1 MKLSRFSRAR
11 RDSDQFDDAQLDHP
25 DPSAPSSSSSPAR
38 RCNLPLATLL
48 PVVRVLEFVF
58 SVVVLGL
65 AAATISGQKS
75 GYGGYGPVDAFALFV
90 GIFSVLCLAF
100 FIFHAAKSP
109 KKASED
115 EYEVEGAGFPDLVVL
130 GLNVLCMLFWFC
142 AFIATAAKHGPGS
155 CNWKYN
161 IGGVLYVVTPPSPDY
176 CKLGKAVIAMSA
188 VTWALFMIS
197 SGLLV
202 FKVFCSGRRR
212 GDGATSRNA
221 QRSSKGTRKH
231 SEAPSVISEP
241 DPVFAQNSDLP
252 PIEDEKEG
260 SGIMPQFSS
269 HDLDRHETNSIQE
282 SLHNGL
288 PRAPSHEQPQGPSH
302 IQPQNQYQGQQFQDG
317 NYYYPPNNYPP
328 PNNQVQ
334 NRSPHLQDQQ
344 FSQGS
349 GAQYQYPPPGP
360 QEPQGPQGPSGFQGP
375 PAPQGPQD
383 QYQYNHNQQ
392 PQHIPQY
399 NHQYQPQPIGG
410 TYTVEEEDEHA
421 DFGHDRHIS
430 TSSQASLKN
439 NSPSPAPP
447 PMTFAEP
454 NHPVEPPRSHFADR
468 LSKIPRPGSPSYNE
482 EPAPP
487 VPKMSPFLE
496 QHPSPVHSASSS
508 NSFTMEPPK
517 SSPFSDRM
525 SALSRPVSPAMTNH
539 DRSSS
544 SLSPA
549 RSLEPPPPPKAAS
562 PFTDRTSVARTGSP
576 LSMKSS
582 LSTKSIRSAKS
593 IRSTKSK
600 FSDRLSAIP
609 YSSTRSQRA
618 PSTDPN
624 R

>member
-1 MKLSRFSRAR
+1 MKLSRFRAR
-11 RDSDQFDDAQLDHP
+11 RDSDQFDDAHLDHQ
-25 DPSAPSSSSSPAR
+25 DPSPSSSSPAR
-38 RCNLPLATLL
+38 RSKLPLAMLL
-48 PVVRVLEFVF
+48 PFVRALEFLF

-75 GYGGYGPVDAFALFV
+75 AYGGYVPVDAFALFV
-90 GIFSVLCLAF
+90 GIFSVLCVLF

-109 KKASED
+109 KKASQD
-115 EYEVEGAGFPDLVVL
+115 EYEVEGAGSSDLMVL
-130 GLNVLCMLFWFC
+130 ALNVLCMLFWFC

-155 CNWKYN
+155 CDWKYN

-176 CKLGKAVIAMSA
+176 CKLGKAIIAMSA

-197 SGLLV
+197 TALLV
-202 FKVFCSGRRR
+202 VKVFCVNGRRR
-212 GDGATSRNA
+212 EGATSRNA
-221 QRSSKGTRKH
+221 QRGSRGMNKH
-231 SEAPSVISEP
+231 SGAPSVISDP
-241 DPVFAQNSDLP
+241 DPVFVQNSDLP
-252 PIEDEKEG
+252 PIEDEKDG
-260 SGIMPQFSS
+260 NGIMPPFPP

-288 PRAPSHEQPQGPSH
+288 PQAPPQAPPQGQPQG
-302 IQPQNQYQGQQFQDG
+302 QPQDQYHGQQFQDG
-317 NYYYPPNNYPP
+317 NYYYPPNN
-328 PNNQVQ
+328 QTQ
-334 NRSPHLQDQQ
+334 NRSPQPQDQQ

-360 QEPQGPQGPSGFQGP
+360 Q
-375 PAPQGPQD
+375 GPQD
-383 QYQYNHNQQ
+383 QYQYNQ
-392 PQHIPQY
+392 PHYNPQY
-399 NHQYQPQPIGG
+399 NNQPQPQPVG
-410 TYTVEEEDEHA
+410 TYTVEEEDEHP

-447 PMTFAEP
+447 PMTFTEP

-468 LSKIPRPGSPSYNE
+468 LSKIPRPGSPSYNN

-487 VPKMSPFLE
+487 MPKMSPFLD

-508 NSFTMEPPK
+508 HSFTMEPPK

-539 DRSSS
+539 NRSSS

-562 PFTDRTSVARTGSP
+562 PFTDRMSVARTGSP

-582 LSTKSIRSAKS
+582 RSTKSIRSAKS